1 MNARRIPLIVGI
13 ILALGTGLLMLN
25 YLTSVRRQ
33 TADVATRTVVVAA
46 RDIPARVPITVA
58 MLATAQRPSNQ
69 VDPDALNDRSKAVGS
84 ISLITIPSGSVL
96 TDSKIGL
103 VNALALPRRL
113 SAGLRAVSI
122 SIDRVKGVSGLI
134 QPGDRVDII
143 AVPPRVGNE
152 TPRATTILRGV
163 LVLAMGGETET
174 ARATPSPENQNLTTV
189 TLAVLPKQADLLALA
204 DVNTTLRLALR
215 APQEPIRAFPAEPL
229 QLGVNPQPP
238 AAAPAPAP
246 ARAPAVAQVAQ
257 APKPQV
263 AAPHRAAASVPV
275 IYGDQVGA
283 PGGSQ

>member
-25 YLTSVRRQ
+25 YLSSTRGQSNE
-33 TADVATRTVVVAA
+33 VAQRTIVVAA
-46 RDIPARVPITVA
+46 HDIPARVPITTA
-58 MLATAQRPSNQ
+58 MLATAQRPSSQ
-69 VDPDALNDRSKAVGS
+69 IDPDALSDRSQAAGS
-84 ISLITIPSGSVL
+84 ISLITIPSGSSV
-96 TDSKIGL
+96 TASKIGL
-103 VNALALPRRL
+103 VSALALPGRL
-113 SAGLRAVSI
+113 SSGLRAVSI

-134 QPGDRVDII
+134 QPGDRVDVI

-163 LVLAMGGETET
+163 LVLAMGGQTES

-238 AAAPAPAP
+238 APAPAP
-246 ARAPAVAQVAQ
+246 QLAQ
-257 APKPQV
+257 APKPRPDARQRP
-263 AAPHRAAASVPV
+263 AFSVPV
-275 IYGDQVGA
+275 IYGDQLVT
-283 PGGSQ
+283 PDSRQ

>member
-13 ILALGTGLLMLN
+13 ILALGTGVLMLN
-25 YLTSVRRQ
+25 YLSSVRGQ
-33 TADVATRTVVVAA
+33 QSDTAMRTVVVAV
-46 RDIPARVPITVA
+46 RDIPARVPINTA
-58 MLATAQRPSNQ
+58 MLATEQRPSTQ
-69 VDPDALNDRSKAVGS
+69 VDPDALKDRSQAVGS
-84 ISLITIPSGSVL
+84 ISLITIPAGSAV
-96 TDSKIGL
+96 TASKIGL
-103 VNALALPRRL
+103 VSALALPRRL
-113 SAGLRAVSI
+113 SSGLRAVSI

-134 QPGDRVDII
+134 QPGDRVDVI

-229 QLGVNPQPP
+229 QLGIIPEPP
-238 AAAPAPAP
+238 APHSAPAPAP
-246 ARAPAVAQVAQ
+246 AAPQLAQ
-257 APKPQV
+257 APKSRPD
-263 AAPHRAAASVPV
+263 ARPRAALSVPV
-275 IYGDQVGA
+275 IYGDQVVA
-283 PGGSQ
+283 PGSRQ